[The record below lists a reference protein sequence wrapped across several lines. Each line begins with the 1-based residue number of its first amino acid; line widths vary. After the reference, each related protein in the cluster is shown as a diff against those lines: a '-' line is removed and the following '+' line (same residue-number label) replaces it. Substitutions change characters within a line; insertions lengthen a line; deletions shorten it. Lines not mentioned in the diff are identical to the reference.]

1 MHHLTIPRWLR
12 ALEIAKILF
21 EDEGYH
27 TVYLEQIEDYIK
39 KGGDNNGQQRQQSP
53 HQA

>member
-1 MHHLTIPRWLR
+1 MNAELRRKKRWLR

-27 TVYLEQIEDYIK
+27 TRYLEDLQSEVK
-39 KGGDNNGQQRQQSP
+39 NNAVQNI
-53 HQA
+53 

>member
-1 MHHLTIPRWLR
+1 MNAELKRRRRWLR

-27 TVYLEQIEDYIK
+27 TEYLEDLQSEVK
-39 KGGDNNGQQRQQSP
+39 KNG
-53 HQA
+53 